1 MATTDDTDG
10 QLWGE
15 LWLRRDT
22 YGTYDVQQSVRDRV
36 HELESRG
43 VLGDSTVSGWGT
55 EQLTYE
61 TDCRSA
67 VLAVLEAFETWA
79 ERNDVSLEPAFERR
93 ELSPLLSSES
103 YEVAVF
109 PVVCLVL
116 YEGNDLRGVFPV
128 HDDDEVHT
136 VEDCLD
142 ALEAG
147 EAEELLDRLGEPVE
161 PSETASLVDQPP
173 LE

>member
-1 MATTDDTDG
+1 MTTENPDS

-22 YGTYDVQQSVRDRV
+22 YGTYDAQQAVRDRV
-36 HELESRG
+36 RELESRG

-55 EQLTYE
+55 EQLTFE
-61 TDCRSA
+61 ADCRSA
-67 VLAVLEAFETWA
+67 ALAALEAFETWA
-79 ERNDVSLEPAFERR
+79 ARNGVDLEPAFERR
-93 ELSPLLSSES
+93 QLSPLLSSES

-109 PVVCLVL
+109 PVVCLAL
-116 YEGNDLRGVFPV
+116 YEGNDLRGVFPSRP
-128 HDDDEVHT
+128 DDEVRT
-136 VEDCLD
+136 VEQALD

-147 EAEELLDRLGEPVE
+147 DAEELLADLGEPVE
-161 PSETASLVDQPP
+161 PPEAASLVGQSS